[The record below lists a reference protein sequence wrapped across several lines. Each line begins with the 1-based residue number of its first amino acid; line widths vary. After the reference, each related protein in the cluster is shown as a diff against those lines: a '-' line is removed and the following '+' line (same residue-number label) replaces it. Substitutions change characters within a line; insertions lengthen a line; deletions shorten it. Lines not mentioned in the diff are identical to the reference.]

1 MSEGAAAGAGPGRPR
16 ARSRV
21 RGAARRDEILD
32 AAARLFAE
40 RGYHGVTIDDIGAA
54 VGMSG
59 PGIYRHF
66 AGKEDVLAQ
75 MLLRISARLRDE
87 GARRV
92 EVAPDAASA
101 LEALLR
107 WHVEFSLHQP
117 ALITV
122 HGRELGNVPEPA
134 RRQVRRL
141 QRLYVEE
148 WVGVLSELLPGAAP
162 ARLRVA
168 VHAAI
173 GLLNSTPYSVGRTAR
188 PGSAGAAGPGF
199 AGRAPGQPGLS
210 GGAPGG
216 GAPGGT
222 GLGDSELDGT
232 AMADL
237 LVGMA
242 RAALLAAAAPGQ
254 PQESWLP

>member
-1 MSEGAAAGAGPGRPR
+1 MSDGAVADAGTGRPR
-16 ARSRV
+16 ARSGV
-21 RGAARRDEILD
+21 RGAARGDEILD

-54 VGMSG
+54 AGMSG

-148 WVGVLSELLPGAAP
+148 WVGVLSDLLPGASQ

-173 GLLNSTPYSVGRTAR
+173 GLLNSTPHSVGYTAR
-188 PGSAGAAGPGF
+188 TGSEGAAGPGF
-199 AGRAPGQPGLS
+199 AGGALGQPGLGRGAL
-210 GGAPGG
+210 GGP
-216 GAPGGT
+216 
-222 GLGDSELDGT
+222 GLGDSELDGA

-242 RAALLAAAAPGQ
+242 RAALLAAPAPGR
-254 PQESWLP
+254 PQESPSP

>member
-1 MSEGAAAGAGPGRPR
+1 MSDGVVAGAGSG
-16 ARSRV
+16 RSR
-21 RGAARRDEILD
+21 ALSEARRDEILD
-32 AAARLFAE
+32 AAARLFAD

-54 VGMSG
+54 VGMTG

-66 AGKEDVLAQ
+66 VGKEDVLAQ
-75 MLLRISARLRDE
+75 MLLRISVRLRDE

-92 EVAPDAASA
+92 EAAPDAASA

-107 WHVEFSLHQP
+107 WHVDFSLHQP

-141 QRLYVEE
+141 QRLYVQE
-148 WVGVLSELLPGAAP
+148 WVGVVSELLPGASQ

-173 GLLNSTPYSVGRTAR
+173 GLLNSTPYSLGYSAR
-188 PGSAGAAGPGF
+188 PGDAGGAGSSASAVAGHPGPGGP
-199 AGRAPGQPGLS
+199 A
-210 GGAPGG
+210 
-216 GAPGGT
+216 
-222 GLGDSELDGT
+222 LGDTELDG
-232 AMADL
+232 AVIADL

-242 RAALLAAAAPGQ
+242 RAAILAAAAPA
-254 PQESWLP
+254 PRTPPAR

>member
-1 MSEGAAAGAGPGRPR
+1 MSDGAAAAAGTGRPR
-16 ARSRV
+16 ARSGV

-54 VGMSG
+54 AGMSG

-148 WVGVLSELLPGAAP
+148 WVGVLSDLLPGASQ

-173 GLLNSTPYSVGRTAR
+173 GLLNSTPHSVGYTAR
-188 PGSAGAAGPGF
+188 TGSAGAAGPGF
-199 AGRAPGQPGLS
+199 AGGALGQPG
-210 GGAPGG
+210 PGG
-216 GAPGGT
+216 GALGGP

-242 RAALLAAAAPGQ
+242 RAALLAAPAPGR
-254 PQESWLP
+254 PQESPSP

>member
-1 MSEGAAAGAGPGRPR
+1 MSDGVAASAGAGRSR
-16 ARSRV
+16 ARGRV
-21 RGAARRDEILD
+21 RGDARRDEILD

-54 VGMSG
+54 VGMTG

-75 MLLRISARLRDE
+75 MLLRISVRLRDE

-92 EVAPDAASA
+92 EAAPDAASA

-107 WHVEFSLHQP
+107 WHVDFSLHQP

-148 WVGVLSELLPGAAP
+148 WVGVVSELLPGASQ

-173 GLLNSTPYSVGRTAR
+173 GLLNSTPHSLGYSAR
-188 PGSAGAAGPGF
+188 PSSAEISGPGRDG
-199 AGRAPGQPGLS
+199 ATPDDSAPGGPGLS
-210 GGAPGG
+210 GGAL
-216 GAPGGT
+216 GAP
-222 GLGDSELDGT
+222 ELDGA

-237 LVGMA
+237 LAGMA
-242 RAALLAAAAPGQ
+242 RAALLAAAAPG
-254 PQESWLP
+254 PP

>member
-1 MSEGAAAGAGPGRPR
+1 MSDGVVAGAGSGRSR
-16 ARSRV
+16 ARSE
-21 RGAARRDEILD
+21 ARREEILD

-54 VGMSG
+54 VGMTG

-66 AGKEDVLAQ
+66 VGKEDVLAQ
-75 MLLRISARLRDE
+75 MLLRISVRLRDE

-92 EVAPDAASA
+92 EAAPDAAGA

-107 WHVEFSLHQP
+107 WHVEFSLRQP

-141 QRLYVEE
+141 QRLYVQE
-148 WVGVLSELLPGAAP
+148 WVGVVSELLPGASQ

-173 GLLNSTPYSVGRTAR
+173 GLLNSTPYSLGYSAR
-188 PGSAGAAGPGF
+188 PGDAGSPGSPGSAVAGH
-199 AGRAPGQPGLS
+199 PGL
-210 GGAPGG
+210 
-216 GAPGGT
+216 GGT
-222 GLGDSELDGT
+222 ALGDTELDG
-232 AMADL
+232 AVIADL

-242 RAALLAAAAPGQ
+242 RAALLAAAAPA
-254 PQESWLP
+254 PQAPPAR